1 MTITYYQHVVQGSDE
16 WLAQRCGML
25 TASEMHLILT
35 PTLKVARNEKTRLHL
50 YELLAQRITQY
61 VEPRYVSD
69 DMLRGQ
75 DDELEAR
82 QWYSDNVAPVTEC
95 GFVTRD
101 FIHGG
106 RCIGYSPDG
115 LVGDEGLIEC
125 KSRRQK
131 YQVQTFVEWTAGN
144 TPPEDYLLQCQTG
157 LYVTQRKWLDLI
169 SWSGGLPPCVMRIHP
184 DAKVHA
190 AIAKAVD
197 EFESQLDEARRIYE
211 IATKGLR
218 PAARRIVTE
227 MFLGQTQE

>member
-1 MTITYYQHVVQGSDE
+1 MTITYYPNVVQGSDE

-95 GFVTRD
+95 GFVTRQFPAFFGD
-101 FIHGG
+101 FAV
-106 RCIGYSPDG
+106 GYSPDG
-115 LVGDEGLIEC
+115 LVGDDGLIEC

-131 YQVQTFVEWTAGN
+131 YQVQTFVEWRTGN
-144 TPPEDYLLQCQTG
+144 AIPDDYLLQCQTG
-157 LYVTQRKWLDLI
+157 LYVTQRKWLDLV
-169 SWSGGLPPCVMRIHP
+169 SWSGGLPPCVMRVHP
-184 DAKVHA
+184 VPAVQA

-197 EFESQLDEARRIYE
+197 DFETQLSEIRRVYELATNGLQPTKLREASVE
-211 IATKGLR
+211 L
-218 PAARRIVTE
+218 
-227 MFLGQTQE
+227 F